1 MNDWAEAALYVLIR
15 LAGVVTVSPS
25 RLCVS
30 SRDISPRG
38 FSRGLTLRRA
48 HRPPGPWAEHEPGRG
63 ETREKTGT
71 AQGSSAVPKSHFYF
85 FFFLAIEPRVTKSDY
100 RDSSLNLSRV
110 NTHLQWGKC
119 I

>member
-1 MNDWAEAALYVLIR
+1 MNDWPEAARDVLIC
-15 LAGVVTVSPS
+15 LVAAVTVSPS
-25 RLCVS
+25 PLCVFP
-30 SRDISPRG
+30 RDISPRG
-38 FSRGLTLRRA
+38 FSRGRTPRRA

-63 ETREKTGT
+63 ETREKTGI
-71 AQGSSAVPKSHFYF
+71 AQGSSAVPKKRLFF

-110 NTHLQWGKC
+110 NSHLQWGKC